1 MKMLIEFLRFFFVS
15 FESVVFLLLLMCLFC
30 VSQSGFSFAN
40 DLMANNEIV
49 KYLSLLPVGVFVW
62 MFVYLR
68 KLLFPEKD
76 INKIMQSWPDYYK
89 LKSCIYAAMLWGVVF
104 SVAAIVGWILSITGI
119 FEASFI
125 LITCSI
131 LGSLID
137 ACSVYFA
144 EISIN
149 ERFCRGSDSAAV
161 IKKTK

>member
-15 FESVVFLLLLMCLFC
+15 FESIVFLLSLVCLFC
-30 VSQSGFSFAN
+30 VSPSSFSFAK
-40 DLMANNEIV
+40 DLMTNNEIA

-89 LKSCIYAAMLWGVVF
+89 LKSCIYAAMFWGLVF
-104 SVAAIVGWILSITGI
+104 SAMALVGWIMSIMGI
-119 FEASFI
+119 FEASFL
-125 LITCSI
+125 LIVCSI

-149 ERFCRGSDSAAV
+149 ERFCSGSDSVVV
-161 IKKTK
+161 IKNTK